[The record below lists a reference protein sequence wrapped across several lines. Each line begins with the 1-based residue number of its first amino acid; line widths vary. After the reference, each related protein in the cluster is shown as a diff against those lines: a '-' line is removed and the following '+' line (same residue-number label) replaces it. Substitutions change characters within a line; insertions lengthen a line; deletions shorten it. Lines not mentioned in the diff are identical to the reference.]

1 MQKLR
6 RRCNERVQNTCAN
19 DCNVSSGDDPAVLA
33 LHQQG
38 SGFTDTLDKI

>member
-6 RRCNERVQNTCAN
+6 RLCNEKVQNTCDN
-19 DCNVSSGDDPAVLA
+19 DSVSSGDDPAVLA

-38 SGFTDTLDKI
+38 SGFTDTLCKI